1 MSSIDNRIV
10 SMQFDNAKF
19 EQGVSTTM
27 STLDRLKQALT
38 FGGTTK
44 GMDQVSTAADG
55 MGRSV
60 DGISARFAALAT
72 VAITAL
78 ANITNR
84 AVDAGIRLTKS
95 LSVDPILQ
103 GYNEYETKL
112 QSIQTILAN
121 TEAAGTNLDDVK
133 NALNELNKYSDQ
145 TIYNFGE
152 MAKNIGTFTAAG
164 VDLDTAVGSIKGI
177 ANLAALSGS
186 NSQQAATAMYQLSQ
200 AISAGRVSL
209 QDWNSVVNAGM
220 GGTTF
225 QRALA
230 QTAVTMGKLPESAL
244 KLTGPMKNVS
254 INGQSFRES
263 ISAIGGESWLT
274 GDVLTSTLQQF
285 TGDMTKAEL
294 ASMGFNDQQI
304 ANIQQ
309 MAETARRSATVV
321 KTGTQ
326 LIGVLQESIGSG
338 WAQTWETIIGDF
350 EEAPKVF
357 TNVNNVLSGF
367 INRSADMRNAVL
379 KDWGELGGRTAV
391 IKGIGNIFTGL
402 ISVLK
407 PIRDAFRDIFPRTT
421 GAQLA
426 QMSKAFRDFTAN
438 LKIGGETA
446 ENLRRTFRGVFAVFH
461 IVGTVIKGILGV
473 FGDLLGAAAGASGG
487 ILEFTGGIGDF
498 LVKVDEA
505 ISKGGLLNGFFEGL
519 GVILS
524 VPIQILGDLGN
535 AFASLFENIDASFL
549 GKIADAFDQIGQ
561 AIAGAFN
568 PQNVDAAGSV
578 LGAGILGGI
587 FLVIKQFIGK
597 VTTLFSGGIFGG
609 GGFLDS
615 IKDTFQTLTN
625 SLAAFQTQIQA
636 KTLILIAGALALL
649 TASVVALSFVDTE
662 NLAKSLGALG
672 AAMALLMTAMAV
684 LIKISGSAGFVK
696 VPIMAA
702 SLVLLATALDLLT
715 LAILGMSTLSWTEI
729 AKGLTGIAGALI
741 ILGLALKTMKG
752 NIRGAAA
759 LLIIAP
765 ALVAVATAM
774 KIFGTMSIEEMAKS
788 MIVLALS
795 LKILAGG
802 LSLFGK
808 KALPGAAAMLIV
820 APALAILAAAL
831 ALMGS
836 LSLEKIGKGLLAMAG
851 SLIVLA
857 VGLSALG
864 IKGLI
869 GALAIKIIAP
879 ALLLLAAGL
888 IALGSIPWGVLLK
901 GMLVLAGGLILIG
914 VAGAALVS
922 SGAVLGILG
931 LGAAMF
937 MLGAGIALAGAG
949 ILAFTTALSLL
960 IAIGGAGLSF
970 MLGMVED
977 VLGLIPLAMGQLAVG
992 VIQFAVVIA
1001 KGAPVLIAA
1010 FMKIINS
1017 MLDAIVKNTPK
1028 FEAFFNKMIDTGIRV
1043 VTRNVPKMASAGLK
1057 LINALLREVAKNVGK
1072 IVDSATKLIINF
1084 LRALQRNQPKVA
1096 NEGAKTI
1103 IAFINGTASAIR
1115 KNSRALGKA
1124 AANLGLA
1131 IVEGIADGIA
1141 GGAGV
1146 IVAAAKKAAQ
1156 DAFDAAKK
1164 KLGIGG
1170 PAKLFLPIGGSIPQG
1185 IAKGID
1191 KDQWYVDDAI
1201 DGVAAMALGNLQS
1214 AISAISDSVN
1224 GEINLD
1230 PVITPVL
1237 DLSNVEANASRLN
1250 SLLGATDLSSGVSI
1264 DRANHIVIPVGNE
1277 PTDGGESPSV
1287 KVELTQNNNS
1297 PKSLSSAE
1305 IYRNTKNLVSLA
1317 KTQIEETVKPKV

>member
-1 MSSIDNRIV
+1 
-10 SMQFDNAKF
+10 MQFDNARF

-44 GMDQVSTAADG
+44 GIDQVSTAADG

-60 DGISARFAALAT
+60 DGISAKFAALAT

-304 ANIQQ
+304 ASIQK

-391 IKGIGNIFTGL
+391 ISGIGNIFTGL

-426 QMSKAFRDFTAN
+426 QMSKSFRDFTAN

-461 IVGTVIKGILGV
+461 IVGTVIKGVLGV
-473 FGDLLGAAAGASGG
+473 FGDLLGAASGASGG

-498 LVKVDEA
+498 LVKLDEA
-505 ISKGGLLNGFFEGL
+505 ISKGGLLNGFFQGL

-535 AFASLFENIDASFL
+535 AFAGLFENIDASFL
-549 GKIADAFDQIGQ
+549 GKVADAFDRIGQ

-568 PQNVDAAGSV
+568 PENVDAAGSI
-578 LGAGILGGI
+578 LGAGVLGGI
-587 FLVIKQFIGK
+587 FLVVKQFIGK
-597 VTTLFSGGIFGG
+597 ITTLFSGGVFGG

-649 TASVVALSFVDTE
+649 TASVVALSFVNVD
-662 NLAKSLGALG
+662 NLAKSLATLAASFAILLG
-672 AAMALLMTAMAV
+672 AMAILT
-684 LIKISGSAGFVK
+684 KITGSAGFVK
-696 VPIMAA
+696 MPLMAA
-702 SLVLLATALDLLT
+702 SLVLMA
-715 LAILGMSTLSWTEI
+715 LAIDLITVALLAMSQLSWQEI
-729 AKGLTGIAGALI
+729 AKGMAGIAGSLLILGVALKFMSGNVAGAAALLIVAPALTAIAIAMKIFGSMDMASMGKAMAALAGSLVILAVGLGAIGFSGLPGAVALLIVAPALLALGGALVVMGGLKWSQIGKGLTTLAGALI
-741 ILGLALKTMKG
+741 ILAAGLTLMSGTLV
-752 NIRGAAA
+752 GAAA
-759 LLIIAP
+759 LLVVSA
-765 ALVAVATAM
+765 ALTVFVP
-774 KIFGTMSIEEMAKS
+774 
-788 MIVLALS
+788 VLA
-795 LKILAGG
+795 
-802 LSLFGK
+802 
-808 KALPGAAAMLIV
+808 AL
-820 APALAILAAAL
+820 
-831 ALMGS
+831 GS
-836 LSLEKIGKGLLAMAG
+836 LPWGVIGKGLTALAGAFA
-851 SLIVLA
+851 VLA
-857 VGLSALG
+857 LGGLLVAG
-864 IKGLI
+864 VI
-869 GALAIKIIAP
+869 P
-879 ALLLLAAGL
+879 AL
-888 IALGSIPWGVLLK
+888 
-901 GMLVLAGGLILIG
+901 
-914 VAGAALVS
+914 
-922 SGAVLGILG
+922 LG
-931 LGAAMF
+931 LGAAI
-937 MLGAGIALAGAG
+937 LLVGAGVALAGVG
-949 ILAFTTALSLL
+949 VLAFTTALSALL
-960 IAIGGAGLSF
+960 VVGGAGLSF
-970 MLGMVED
+970 MVGMVQD
-977 VLGLIPLAMGQLAVG
+977 VLSLIPLAMGQLALG
-992 VIQFAVVIA
+992 VVQFAVVIA

-1028 FEAFFNKMIDTGIRV
+1028 FEAFLSKMIDAGLRV
-1043 VTRNVPKMASAGLK
+1043 LTRNVPKMASAGLK
-1057 LINALLREVAKNVGK
+1057 LINALLKEVAKNVGK
-1072 IVDSATKLIINF
+1072 IVDSATKLIVNF
-1084 LRALQRNQPKVA
+1084 LKALQRNQPKIA

-1115 KNSRALGKA
+1115 KNSKSLGKA

-1146 IVAAAKKAAQ
+1146 IIAAAKKAAQ
-1156 DAFDAAKK
+1156 EAFDAAKK

-1170 PAKLFLPIGGSIPQG
+1170 PAKLFLPIGASIPMG
-1185 IAKGID
+1185 VAKGID
-1191 KDQWYVDDAI
+1191 KNQWYVDEAI
-1201 DGVAAMALGNLQS
+1201 DGVAAMALGNMQS
-1214 AISAISDSVN
+1214 ALSSISDTVS
-1224 GEINLD
+1224 GEIQLD

-1237 DLSNVEANASRLN
+1237 DLSNVEANAAKLN
-1250 SLLGATDLSSGVSI
+1250 ALVGPNGLSAGVSL
-1264 DRANHIVIPVGNE
+1264 DRATTIRLASG
-1277 PTDGGESPSV
+1277 TDEAVSGESPAI

-1297 PKSLSSAE
+1297 PKALSTAE
-1305 IYRNTKNLVSLA
+1305 IYRNTKNLVSIAQQKIDDITKNDL
-1317 KTQIEETVKPKV
+1317 